1 LFFWRGY
8 CSFPDAEMRTSRNSI
23 GEENTMNFMKTLAAA
38 AVAAPLAFAATPSHA
53 APVALELSLV
63 IDVSG
68 SVETPEYELQRDGYA
83 AAFNSASVRTAIAS
97 FADGIAVNVV
107 QFSTSAVQTVAWTL
121 LKTTAQIDAFVAT
134 LSGMGRA
141 GGIGNLT
148 GIANAMSFANDSF
161 DANGF
166 EGARRV
172 IDVSGDGVE
181 NVSNDAGV
189 RAQRDAAH
197 AESIRVNGLAIL
209 NDFADLDDYYTA
221 NVITPGAF
229 VQTATFESFATAVEA
244 KIGREITGEV
254 PAPATLVLFGAAL
267 LGLAGLRRK
276 A

>member
-1 LFFWRGY
+1 
-8 CSFPDAEMRTSRNSI
+8 MK
-23 GEENTMNFMKTLAAA
+23 FMKTIAAA
-38 AVAAPLAFAATPSHA
+38 AFAAPLAFAATPSHA
-53 APVALELSLV
+53 VPVALELSLV

-68 SVETPEYELQRDGYA
+68 SVDGAEYALQRDGYA
-83 AAFNSASVRTAIAS
+83 AAFNSASVRTAIQS

-107 QFSTSAVQTVAWTL
+107 QFSTSAVQSVGWTL
-121 LKTTAQIDAFVAT
+121 LQTTAQIDAFVAT
-134 LSGMGRA
+134 LSGLSRA

-148 GIANAMSFANDSF
+148 GIANAMSVANNSF

-172 IDVSGDGVE
+172 IDVSGDGTE
-181 NVSNDAGV
+181 NVSNDAAV
-189 RAQRDAAH
+189 QAQRNAAH
-197 AESIRVNGLAIL
+197 AEGIRVNGLAIL
-209 NDFADLDDYYTA
+209 NDVANLDVYYTN

-229 VQTATFESFATAVEA
+229 VQTATFASFATAVET
-244 KIGREITGEV
+244 KIGREITGV